1 MTDGGSYK
9 MSLEEKRQKA
19 MEYLGNKHVLAK
31 NSTFKYNRGCSVLKG
46 VCK

>member
-31 NSTFKYNRGCSVLKG
+31 NSTFKYNHNPIVLKN
-46 VCK
+46 K

>member
-1 MTDGGSYK
+1 

-31 NSTFKYNRGCSVLKG
+31 NSTFKYNRNPIVLKN
-46 VCK
+46 K